1 LPIGWKYYLGHNAVS
16 EDGLK
21 QRIQREST
29 LELAQ
34 APGPS
39 RWVYPAVILIA
50 AYSGPFATEHTN
62 WTWALALLAGV
73 LGNLRAYCAQRLEL
87 EEDTRRSSLW
97 PLWALTLLVAG
108 TWAAYGFLCVYFYGS
123 GPPAQLA
130 ALITAGLTT
139 GATTTLAADL
149 RLFAAYTGVMFTPM
163 LVASL
168 VNGPRYD
175 SGIWALVVYM
185 AFILLMARNLSRR
198 HLRAIRYRVLLEEKS
213 AALEE
218 ASRAKSRFLATMSHE
233 IRTPMNAIFGMSNL
247 LLDTPL
253 SAQQKEWVDSLR
265 ESCESL
271 LGIIS
276 DVLDLSKIEAG
287 QFEVESAPFDA
298 KETLQA
304 TLALFRPLARQ
315 RGLELQEE
323 LRELGGAFWVN
334 GDRTRFRQIVSNFL
348 SNALKFTLEGTVL
361 LRAKVERR
369 PEGMELEVVVR
380 DSGIGIPA
388 EKIGLV
394 FEPFTQVDPSTTRQY
409 QGSGLGLAICQH
421 LAERLSG
428 RVWVTSKGN
437 IAGRPPDGWELPAEV
452 EEGSAFYVRLP
463 LMPTAPPQRS
473 DSVSRPILPRPET
486 TILIVEDN
494 PVNQKVAAALLRRL
508 GYQTKAVWN
517 GQEAVEICRE
527 QPFDIIFMDLQMPVL
542 DGLQATRQLR
552 AEKLPQE
559 PFIVALTANAFRE
572 DREHCL
578 QAGMDDYLSKP
589 LQEIQLIKVL
599 NKFAKM
605 KIRAAKAA
613 VAAGDVTG

>member
-1 LPIGWKYYLGHNAVS
+1 MS
-16 EDGLK
+16 DDGLK

-50 AYSGPFATEHTN
+50 AYGGPFAREHVN
-62 WTWALALLAGV
+62 WTWALALLAAV
-73 LGNLRAYCAQRLEL
+73 FGNLRAYCAQRMEL
-87 EEDTRRSSLW
+87 QEDGHRGPLW
-97 PLWALTLLVAG
+97 PLWALTLAVAG
-108 TWAAYGFLCVYFYGS
+108 TWSTFGFLCVYFYGA
-123 GPPAQLA
+123 GPQAQLA

-139 GATTTLAADL
+139 GATTTLVADL
-149 RLFAAYTGVMFTPM
+149 RLFAAYTTVMFMPM
-163 LVASL
+163 LLATL
-168 VNGPRYD
+168 VNGQRFD
-175 SGIWALVVYM
+175 SSVWALVVYM

-213 AALEE
+213 AALED

-323 LRELGGAFWVN
+323 LKELGGAFWVN

-348 SNALKFTLEGTVL
+348 SNALKFTIEGSVVVN
-361 LRAKVERR
+361 AKVDRR

-380 DSGIGIPA
+380 DSGIGIPP
-388 EKIGLV
+388 EKIDLV
-394 FEPFTQVDPSTTRQY
+394 FEPFTQVDPSNTRQY

-421 LAERLSG
+421 LAERLGG
-428 RVWVTSKGN
+428 RVWVTSNGRM
-437 IAGRPPDGWELPAEV
+437 AGLPPDGWQMPDLGR
-452 EEGSAFYVRLP
+452 GSAFYVRLP
-463 LMPTAPPQRS
+463 LMPTVPPQRS

-517 GQEAVEICRE
+517 GQECVDLCRE

-589 LQEIQLIKVL
+589 IQEMQLIKVL

-613 VAAGDVTG
+613 AAPPVGVGEPGA